1 MRSER
6 EVAGGETKE
15 GEGFAIEATFLE
27 SQPINIIQ

>member
-15 GEGFAIEATFLE
+15 GEGFALEAILLE
-27 SQPINIIQ
+27 SQPIDIIQ